1 MEKEKKKKPLKR
13 LMDFASYHKGKY
25 AASVLLAVIGVSGG
39 LVPYAG
45 VSQIIINLL
54 AETRKDVGF
63 YLMWCGI
70 SGVGLIIK
78 TLCMNWSTA
87 LSHEAT
93 FSVIA
98 EVRTKL
104 VRKLARVPMGC
115 VLETPSGQFK
125 NIIVEK
131 ADSLET
137 PLAHVLPEMTSNL
150 LIPLGIIVY
159 MFILD
164 WRMALVSLI
173 TLPIGFIFYVMMM
186 RDYREKYDSVMR
198 AGKHMSGTM
207 VEYINGIE
215 VIKAFN
221 QSANS
226 YAKFTDSVKTNVNV
240 VLDWIRSTQ
249 VYSAIS
255 QGVWPAVLL
264 GVLPVGCLFYING
277 SLGGGEFIT
286 ITILSLGISAPILSA
301 MIYTDDIAKIG
312 AVVAEVGQVLDLPE
326 LNRPK
331 ENKKFENRNIV
342 LEHIGFSYGKE
353 EILSDVNLEIKEGS
367 ITAFVGPSGGGKS
380 TIAKLIASF
389 WDVNKGRITLGG
401 IDVRDI
407 PLEQIMN
414 EISYVSQDNYL
425 FNDTIRNNIRMGK
438 PGASDEEVEAAA
450 KASGCHDFIMK
461 LEHGYETIA
470 GGAGGHLS
478 GGERQRIAIARS
490 MLKDANIIIFDEAT
504 AYTDPENEAVIQEAV
519 SRLILG
525 KTLIVIAHRLSTITD
540 SDKIVVIENG
550 RVLAEGTHNVLLE
563 ECKLYHRMFTAHMEA
578 ADAS

>member
-1 MEKEKKKKPLKR
+1 
-13 LMDFASYHKGKY
+13 MDFASYHKGKY

-39 LVPYAG
+39 LIPYAS
-45 VSQIIINLL
+45 VSQIIIHLL

-104 VRKLARVPMGC
+104 VSKLARVPMGY

-186 RDYREKYDSVMR
+186 RDYPEKYDSVMR
-198 AGKHMSGTM
+198 AGRHMSGTM

-221 QSANS
+221 QSAKS

-342 LEHIGFSYGKE
+342 LEHMGFSYGKE
-353 EILSDVNLEIKEGS
+353 EILSDINLEIKEGS

-461 LEHGYETIA
+461 LEHGYETVA

-490 MLKDANIIIFDEAT
+490 MLKNANIIIFDEAT

>member
-1 MEKEKKKKPLKR
+1 MKKEKGQKPFKR

-45 VSQIIINLL
+45 VSQIIIHLL
-54 AETRKDVGF
+54 EEPKSDMGF

-70 SGVGLIIK
+70 SGIGLIIK

-104 VRKLARVPMGC
+104 IKKLARVPMGY

-131 ADSLET
+131 TDSLET

-186 RDYREKYDSVMR
+186 RDYPEKYDNVMR

-221 QSANS
+221 QSAKS
-226 YAKFTDSVKTNVNV
+226 YAKFTDSVKANVNV

-312 AVVAEVGQVLDLPE
+312 AIVAEVGQVLDLPE
-326 LNRPK
+326 LNKPK

-342 LEHIGFSYGKE
+342 LEHIGFSYGEE

-389 WDVNKGRITLGG
+389 WDVNRGRITLGG

-438 PGASDEEVEAAA
+438 PDAGDEEVEAAA

-504 AYTDPENEAVIQEAV
+504 AYTDPENEAVIQDAV

-550 RVLAEGTHNVLLE
+550 GVLAEGTHNLLLE
-563 ECKLYHRMFTAHMEA
+563 ECKLYRRMFTAHMEA

>member
-1 MEKEKKKKPLKR
+1 
-13 LMDFASYHKGKY
+13 MDFASYHKGKY

-39 LVPYAG
+39 LIPYAG
-45 VSQIIINLL
+45 VSQIIIHLL

-104 VRKLARVPMGC
+104 VRKLTRVPMGY

-186 RDYREKYDSVMR
+186 RDYPEKYDSVMR
-198 AGKHMSGTM
+198 AGRHMSGTM

-221 QSANS
+221 QSAKS

-342 LEHIGFSYGKE
+342 LEHMGFSYGKE
-353 EILSDVNLEIKEGS
+353 EILSDINLEIKEGS

-461 LEHGYETIA
+461 LEHGYETVA

-490 MLKDANIIIFDEAT
+490 MLKNANIIIFDEAT

-525 KTLIVIAHRLSTITD
+525 KTLIVIAHRMSTITD

>member
-104 VRKLARVPMGC
+104 VRKLARAPMGC